1 LVHAFPQLPQFLR
14 SVLRSLQVPLQD
26 VRPLGHVHDPSLHDV
41 PPVHTVL
48 QLPQFQLSF
57 CVLTQLPWQ

>member
-1 LVHAFPQLPQFLR
+1 M
-14 SVLRSLQVPLQD
+14 PLQD
-26 VRPLGHVHDPSLHDV
+26 VWSCGHAHDPLTHDV

-57 CVLTQLPWQ
+57 CVFTQVSRQ